1 MSLNANN
8 NKVSNTVNQSK
19 ISTNT
24 TPVTQ
29 CWGDRHDSSAVDSH
43 CESHD
48 EAGDGFKM
56 VTNKKQRKSPK
67 SNHFSQLPNTNSG
80 SKTLSK
86 KIFGTG
92 LDCPFKASKVIVKK
106 TTYYVGNVGPCGK
119 NVIEDHLKSKNIA
132 ITSCFPILR
141 KKNSDDPPIDVNT
154 ESTAFKIVLPVD
166 DLPKLLNPDIWPQY
180 AFFREWDYSKIGSAQ
195 LSSQNAKTTDHGG
208 IKFDLVAVTET
219 WLRDA
224 TSALINL
231 SGFKFVCVNRIGNIG
246 GGVGL
251 FVRDGLNYYSLISAA
266 TRVTATNIV
275 KNAIITNCKSFRKK
289 SLKRKPWIT

>member
-1 MSLNANN
+1 MSLNAKN

-67 SNHFSQLPNTNSG
+67 SNHVSQLPNTNSG

-119 NVIEDHLKSKNIA
+119 NPLDH
-132 ITSCFPILR
+132 
-141 KKNSDDPPIDVNT
+141 
-154 ESTAFKIVLPVD
+154 
-166 DLPKLLNPDIWPQY
+166 LPKLLNPDIWPQY

-219 WLRDA
+219 WLSDA

-231 SGFKFVCVNRIGNIG
+231 SGFKFVCVNRICNIG

-251 FVRDGLNYYSLISAA
+251 FVRDGLNLLIFYILFSYYSLISAA

-289 SLKRKPWIT
+289 SLKRKP